1 MHDRRRIGVAVG
13 VALVVLATPVQAQ
26 TTGGSGRGP
35 ITLEEAI
42 GLALARNLEI
52 EDSRYALEEA
62 DLQVREAWG
71 NVFPSMDLSTTYTR
85 NLSVPT
91 MFMPGMF
98 LDPTADPDDM
108 IALQVGADNTWGLQL
123 VGEQPLFNAAAFLG
137 VGAAGRYRS
146 LREEMHRGT
155 AQQVVTRVR
164 LAYYD
169 VLLAQE
175 ALRLN
180 ENSVRRVR
188 QVLEETEALHRAGL
202 ASEYDVL
209 RLRVELTN
217 LEPGLR
223 RSRNAVAATRRALA
237 VELGLDIAETLE
249 VAGSLV
255 GVDVA
260 GPAGGTG
267 EEDGHGAYTPRQV
280 AAGPVDAV
288 AAGLDPLGHGPETL
302 TVDEVV
308 DLAMRNRS
316 DLRQLELT
324 EELRRTE
331 LRLERTEYL
340 PKVFL
345 FGTYS
350 INAQQSG
357 SPRFFGETSMQRAY
371 GRQIGI
377 RVSVPVFS
385 GFQRPARIGQRRAV
399 VDQVRTQRELL
410 AAYTEHQVRTL
421 HAQVQETAERATAQ
435 RLAVEQARRGY
446 AIATAE
452 HRAGTASRLAVTDA
466 EIALRQ
472 SEFNYAEAMHEYLA
486 ARARLDEIVGTVPG
500 VDAGA
505 SIVIER

>member
-1 MHDRRRIGVAVG
+1 MHHRGRTGIGVAV
-13 VALVVLATPVQAQ
+13 VAALVVLAAPVEAQ
-26 TTGGSGRGP
+26 TVGRAGRGP

-42 GLALARNLEI
+42 ELALARNLEI
-52 EDSRYALEEA
+52 EDSRFALEEA

-91 MFMPGMF
+91 MFMPGAF
-98 LDPTADPDDM
+98 LDPTADPDEM
-108 IALQVGADNTWGLQL
+108 VALQVGADNTWGLQL
-123 VGEQPLFNAAAFLG
+123 QGEQPLFNAAAFLG

-188 QVLEETEALHRAGL
+188 QVLEETEALHRSGL

-223 RSRNAVAATRRALA
+223 RSHNAVAATRRALG

-255 GVDVA
+255 GIDVA
-260 GPAGGTG
+260 DSDGGIG
-267 EEDGHGAYTPRQV
+267 EAYAPRQV
-280 AAGPVDAV
+280 GARPVDAA
-288 AAGLDPLGHGPETL
+288 AAGLDPLGAGL
-302 TVDEVV
+302 ASMTVDEVV

-316 DLRQLELT
+316 ELRQLELT

-371 GRQIGI
+371 GRQLGI

-385 GFQRPARIGQRRAV
+385 GFQRPARIGQRRAA
-399 VDQVRTQRELL
+399 VDQVRTQREQL

-421 HAQVQETAERATAQ
+421 HAQVQEAAERAAAQ
-435 RLAVEQARRGY
+435 RIAVEQAQRGY

-472 SEFNYAEAMHEYLA
+472 SEFNYAEAMYEYLA

-500 VDAGA
+500 VDSGL
-505 SIVIER
+505 SIAIERQ